1 MMLSVDNDSLQP
13 AVFHLNICALFVLLI
28 IPLFV
33 VITVA
38 YRLVSKK
45 IIIMSDNII
54 GVDNFSG
61 FVDQRFAKVEKIF
74 R

>member
-1 MMLSVDNDSLQP
+1 MMLSDDNDSIQP
-13 AVFHLNICALFVLLI
+13 VIFHLNICALFVLLTI
-28 IPLFV
+28 LLFV
-33 VITVA
+33 VIIVA
-38 YRLVSKK
+38 HRLVSKK
-45 IIIMSDNII
+45 IIMSDNII